1 MKIILVGAAG
11 TIGQAIEKAL
21 KNKKEIEVIRV
32 GRTSGDFKVD
42 MQSAESVESFYK
54 KIGSFDALIS
64 AAGEV
69 AFSPLEKLTEADW
82 SKSLD
87 SKLMGQIRLVQLGLP
102 FIKDRGSFTLVSGVL
117 ADEPIAAGTAASVV
131 NKALEG
137 FVMSASRELPRG
149 VRLNLV
155 SPNLL
160 TESATDYENF
170 FPGFATTDGSVVAQ
184 AFIKSAFG
192 VQSGAVLRV

>member
-11 TIGQAIEKAL
+11 TIGQNIAKAL
-21 KNKKEIEVIRV
+21 SNKKEVEIIKV
-32 GRTSGDFKVD
+32 GRTTGDFKID
-42 MQSAESVESFYK
+42 MESPESIENFF
-54 KIGSFDALIS
+54 KIVGSFDALIS

-69 AFSPLEKLTEADW
+69 AFSPLDKLSEKDW
-82 SKSLD
+82 SKSLN
-87 SKLMGQIRLVQLGLP
+87 SKLMGQIRLVQLGIP
-102 FIKDRGSFTLVSGVL
+102 YIKDKGSFTLVSGVL
-117 ADEPIAAGTAASVV
+117 ADEPIAAGTPASVV

-160 TESATDYENF
+160 TESVADYEGY
-170 FPGFATTDGSVVAQ
+170 FPGFATTPGSAVAQ
-184 AFIKSAFG
+184 SFIKSVYG
-192 VQSGAVLRV
+192 VQTGAVFRI